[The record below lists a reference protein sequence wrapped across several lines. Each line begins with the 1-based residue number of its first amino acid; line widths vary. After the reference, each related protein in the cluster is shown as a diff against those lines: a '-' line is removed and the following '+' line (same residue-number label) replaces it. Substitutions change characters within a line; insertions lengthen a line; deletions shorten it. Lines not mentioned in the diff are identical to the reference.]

1 MSHLLVPKSNQL
13 NIVAL
18 THNHKPF
25 FSFVAMCEPGLIN
38 PFHPMLSDEPLRSSI
53 RPLSRCHLLW
63 HYEASSIAS
72 FNNSGGNVL
81 RALTT

>member
-1 MSHLLVPKSNQL
+1 LRHPVFRIYPVLHVLTSKLLPGDVRFSLDERRQELIKS
-13 NIVAL
+13 I
-18 THNHKPF
+18 
-25 FSFVAMCEPGLIN
+25 
-38 PFHPMLSDEPLRSSI
+38 
-53 RPLSRCHLLW
+53 